1 MNRFVV
7 LGMVVLVLA
16 GIWTGA
22 WFWAAGM
29 ATSYVQSLETADGVS
44 TPRLSCDQ
52 FAITGFP
59 FGFDATCTG
68 ATIVSLDTTVTV
80 AGLKASVLVYNP
92 FHVLAF
98 AQSPVT
104 MDNALTGSR
113 SRLDFAEAEASARLS
128 GWRIGRVSLVVDK
141 PVWNDT
147 ILEDRLIADADLFE
161 LHLVDDPD
169 KHDAKAGLASLA
181 EFVKVE
187 GLSAPRQKFVDAKAT
202 LEAEISNLPDDVRVY
217 GDPDLLK
224 RWQGAGGKFNLVG
237 VDAADGED
245 FYRSSGT
252 LGLDSQ
258 GRIEG
263 QLKVTSR
270 GVVERLATMIPDN
283 AKGLVL
289 GGQAEDGSYSQTIN
303 FAAGMVMS
311 GVIPMGFVPPVW

>member
-1 MNRFVV
+1 MNRFVI
-7 LGMVVLVLA
+7 LGLVVLALVGL
-16 GIWTGA
+16 WTGA
-22 WFWAAGM
+22 WFWAAGA

-104 MDNALTGSR
+104 MDDAVTGSR
-113 SRLDFAEAEASARLS
+113 SRLDFADAEVSARLS
-128 GWRIGRVSLVVDK
+128 GWRIGRVSLVVNA

-147 ILEDRLIADADLFE
+147 ILEDRLIADADRFE

-169 KHDAKAGLASLA
+169 RHDAKAGLASLA
-181 EFVKVE
+181 EYVTVE
-187 GLSAPRQKFVDAKAT
+187 GLSAPLQKIVNAKAT
-202 LEAEISNLPDDVRVY
+202 LQGEISNLPDDVRVY
-217 GDPDLLK
+217 GDPDLIR
-224 RWQGAGGKFNLVG
+224 RWQAAGGRFNLVSI
-237 VDAADGED
+237 DAADGTD

-258 GRIEG
+258 GRVEG
-263 QLKVTSR
+263 QVKITSR
-270 GVVERLATMIPDN
+270 GVVERLDPMIPAN
-283 AKGLVL
+283 AKGLLL
-289 GGQAEDGSYSQTIN
+289 GGQAADGSYSQTIN
-303 FAAGMVMS
+303 FAAGVVLS
-311 GVIPMGFVPPVW
+311 GLVPVGFIPPVW